1 MSMLPNSVGIP
12 LFGAVSCVPVTPW
25 LCVWC
30 RAEECRTACQQ
41 TQGMALFGSK
51 VKLTPL
57 DKDGELGSFKTLHGC
72 LFLVA

>member
-1 MSMLPNSVGIP
+1 MSILPNSVGIL
-12 LFGAVSCVPVTPW
+12 LFGAVLCVPVT
-25 LCVWC
+25 VAVC

-57 DKDGELGSFKTLHGC
+57 DKDGELGSFNTLHGC
-72 LFLVA
+72 LSW